1 MISSS
6 TNRLNRIRYKNKVDL
21 CNNSK
26 LYKIRRLICK
36 INNSQRCN
44 YQINTLQ
51 IEILFKLKTMLYL
64 YNMFF
69 LMIFKCFFFFRNNQY
84 HKLIDKKIKKIIK
97 LNKENFKE

>member
-1 MISSS
+1 VISSS

-36 INNSQRCN
+36 INNNRRCN

-64 YNMFF
+64 YNNFF
-69 LMIFKCFFFFRNNQY
+69 NDIQMFFFF
-84 HKLIDKKIKKIIK
+84 
-97 LNKENFKE
+97 